1 MESDFSNTAIFEK
14 MVCFRVYEL
23 TKEKTG
29 VLGLLYVLFAYSA
42 GIGVMSFINNIF

>member
-29 VLGLLYVLFAYSA
+29 VKGM
-42 GIGVMSFINNIF
+42 ID